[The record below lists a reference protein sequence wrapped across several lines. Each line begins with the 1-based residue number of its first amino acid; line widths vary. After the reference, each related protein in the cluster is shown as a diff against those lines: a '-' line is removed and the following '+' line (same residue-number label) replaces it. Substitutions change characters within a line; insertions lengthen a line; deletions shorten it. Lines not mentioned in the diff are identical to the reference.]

1 MVLVYIQTHE
11 FSGVPLISSCKNFR
25 RLCTIEEIMT
35 ALKIESKSWASF
47 ISILIGTQ
55 QWWKSSKLPTTYNI
69 PVITPQVCRSTQ
81 YIEKPKLQ
89 RFRFNNRE
97 HVILR
102 QQNMAYLLRQQNM
115 AYLPKLS
122 NQTLFV
128 LFVLPCNNKIIIRR
142 IFHFS
147 GVYFFSKSYSF
158 FDSHS

>member
-55 QWWKSSKLPTTYNI
+55 QWWKSSKLLTTYNI

-102 QQNMAYLLRQQNM
+102 QQNMAYL
-115 AYLPKLS
+115 PKLS

-128 LFVLPCNNKIIIRR
+128 LFLLPCNNKIIIRR

-147 GVYFFSKSYSF
+147 GVYFFRNHILF
-158 FDSHS
+158 LILIPN